1 MWDWLALLLVIKLW
15 SKIGDG
21 SNCNAER
28 VCHTAMNPL
37 LHLALLSALHLVSSE
52 KKKRKNGPLI
62 FLPISRIHLSQVVR
76 RFSSLFWYEVLR
88 SNPEIHEDWAW
99 SWKCSFSQRSSVP
112 GAPVSIIHFWV
123 ESHIGAWFKNDLL
136 SMLSLRG
143 MKSEKIYVNLY

>member
-21 SNCNAER
+21 TNCNAER

-37 LHLALLSALHLVSSE
+37 LHLALLSTLHLVSS
-52 KKKRKNGPLI
+52 KKKKNGPLNVS
-62 FLPISRIHLSQVVR
+62 LKLVGELSQVVR
-76 RFSSLFWYEVLR
+76 RFSSLFWYEVLQ

-143 MKSEKIYVNLY
+143 MKSKKIYVNLY